1 MGVYLHMNKYAK
13 LLIVFICY
21 TIIFLLITLITKDS
35 TSAKYILYA
44 ILSIITIF
52 IVIPKILDNEK

>member
-1 MGVYLHMNKYAK
+1 MNKYAK